1 MRNTINRSVILLLII
16 FTAITPSFGAR
27 YEKQLAD
34 GVIYIQDVRT
44 DKAAPLVINVLRID
58 PRKPGVRVA
67 STLGRGTVMES
78 GPAKGREV
86 PSAMVAQNG
95 ALAGVNADFFPF
107 TGDPLGLQIQGGEIV
122 SEPMDRAAFGITT
135 EGMAIFDRVGFNGT
149 LTSSSGETFPL
160 RGINRPRG
168 KNEIVLFTPVYG
180 STTGAKDGIEL
191 PISLEKPL
199 KVNADVTATVTGGP
213 ITAGGAIQTGSALIS
228 AQGRAADWI
237 MSNLKQ
243 GDKVTLRFD
252 VKSGF
257 GKDWGNVMEA
267 VGGGPMLLSGG
278 RIYVDAADE
287 NFKRS
292 FSAGRNPRTAVGV
305 TASGELLLVTVDGRQ
320 SISQGMTLNEL
331 AALMKSLGAV
341 DAINLDGGGS
351 TAFSIKGIVSNS
363 PSEGKERPVANGLLV
378 YSESKQSSPDPDV
391 RFADAAPLNT
401 ASGKSRMI
409 GIIDESTGKPASE
422 EIRGSIIWGVTGGI
436 GFVNQAGWFVP
447 IRTGKG
453 AIVAL
458 IGGKRLEL
466 PVIVGSGQPF
476 KLTAKIV
483 PDPTGAPNLG
493 QVNVKL
499 IDENGNGVPGRDVTL
514 TITGGTPDSRYKTT
528 DAKGS
533 VTFSI
538 TWDSTPDKAKI
549 KVSSGKLQTGI

>member
-1 MRNTINRSVILLLII
+1 MRNTISRATILLLVI
-16 FTAITPSFGAR
+16 FTLVTPSFGAR

-34 GVIYIQDVRT
+34 GVVFIQDVRT

-58 PRKPGVRVA
+58 PKKPGVRVA
-67 STLGRGTVMES
+67 SALGRGTVMES
-78 GPAKGREV
+78 GPTKGREV
-86 PSAMVAQNG
+86 PSAMVARSG

-107 TGDPLGLQIQGGEIV
+107 TGDPLGLQIQGGELV
-122 SEPMDRAAFGITT
+122 SEPMDRAAFGITA
-135 EGMAIFDRVGFNGT
+135 EGMSIFDKVGFSGT
-149 LTSSSGETFPL
+149 LMSSSGETFPL

-168 KNEIVLFTPVYG
+168 KNEIVLFTPIYG

-191 PISLEKPL
+191 PVSLEKPL

-213 ITAGGAIQTGSALIS
+213 SAAGGAIQAGSALIS

-237 MSNLKQ
+237 MGNLKQ

-252 VKSGF
+252 VKSNF
-257 GKDWGNVMEA
+257 GKNWENVMEA
-267 VGGGPMLLSGG
+267 VGGGPMLLSDG
-278 RIYVDAADE
+278 RIYVDTADE
-287 NFKRS
+287 RFKQS
-292 FSAGRNPRTAVGV
+292 FSAVRNPRTAVGV
-305 TASGELLLVTVDGRQ
+305 TTSGEVLLVTVDGRQ
-320 SISQGMTLNEL
+320 AISRGMTLNEL

-351 TAFSIKGIVSNS
+351 TAFSIKGIVNNS
-363 PSEGKERPVANGLLV
+363 PSEGKERAVANGLLV
-378 YSESKQSSPDPDV
+378 YSESKQSSPAPAV
-391 RFADAAPLNT
+391 KFADAAPLNI
-401 ASGKSRMI
+401 ASGGSRMI

-422 EIRGSIIWGVTGGI
+422 EMRNSIIWGVTGGI
-436 GFVNQAGWFVP
+436 GFVNQAGWFIPVK
-447 IRTGKG
+447 TGKG

-458 IGGKRLEL
+458 IGEKRLEL
-466 PVIVGSGQPF
+466 PVIVGSGQPI

-493 QVNVKL
+493 QISVKL
-499 IDENGNGVPGRDVTL
+499 IDENGNGVPGRGVTL

-533 VTFSI
+533 VVFSI

-549 KVSSGKLQTGI
+549 KVSSGKLQTSI